1 MAARLDSLYLRYRL
15 VNQAIIH
22 PSSCTLP
29 MEMMMDD
36 QSIEC
41 PRCGEVFS
49 MEFTRCPQC
58 GLNMYPEDETPASD
72 PRYPV
77 TGDGGGLQQMA
88 GGEGGDRIE
97 AGTGEALLAVVL
109 GVILAGTVSFLAHT
123 FATRA
128 ESAQGLPVAWQM
140 VLFLTGPLG
149 AALGGSSIGVV
160 AKRERLPAAGL
171 GVLVGIGAAALVVL
185 FETRWRLVTAQVL
198 LEPAMLAQ
206 YALCLL
212 GGALGGW
219 LGGQSE
225 AAFLAGGAPPVQ
237 KAVKGMSWEDLM
249 YRDLLTRVRFNRD
262 TAERLIEYERR
273 LAPEAERYTLMRN
286 AVERLDRD
294 REG

>member
-1 MAARLDSLYLRYRL
+1 MPARLDSLYLRYKQ
-15 VNQAIIH
+15 VNQAIIQQG
-22 PSSCTLP
+22 SFALP
-29 MEMMMDD
+29 MELMMDD

-72 PRYPV
+72 PLYPV
-77 TGDGGGLQQMA
+77 AGQGGGLQQVVE
-88 GGEGGDRIE
+88 GERGEGAE
-97 AGTGEALLAVVL
+97 AGIGEALLAVVL

-128 ESAQGLPVAWQM
+128 VSAQGLPVAWQI
-140 VLFLTGPLG
+140 VLFLCGALG
-149 AALGGSSIGVV
+149 AALGGSSIGLV

-171 GVLVGIGAAALVVL
+171 GVLVGIGTAALVVL

-198 LEPAMLAQ
+198 VEPAMLAQ

-237 KAVKGMSWEDLM
+237 KEVKGMSWEDLM
-249 YRDLLTRVRFNRD
+249 YRDLLTRVRSRE

-273 LAPEAERYTLMRN
+273 LAPEAERYTLIRN
-286 AVERLDRD
+286 AVERIERD
-294 REG
+294 QGK

>member
-1 MAARLDSLYLRYRL
+1 
-15 VNQAIIH
+15 
-22 PSSCTLP
+22 
-29 MEMMMDD
+29 
-36 QSIEC
+36 
-41 PRCGEVFS
+41 
-49 MEFTRCPQC
+49 MEFTRCPKC
-58 GLNMYPEDETPASD
+58 GLNMYPEDESLASD
-72 PRYPV
+72 PFYPAA
-77 TGDGGGLQQMA
+77 GEGGSLKQMA
-88 GGEGGDRIE
+88 GGEAGVRVE
-97 AGTGEALLAVVL
+97 AGIGEALLAVVL
-109 GVILAGTVSFLAHT
+109 GGMLAGAVSFLAHT

-128 ESAQGLPVAWQM
+128 VSAQGLPVAWQM
-140 VLFLTGPLG
+140 VLFLAGPLG
-149 AALGGSSIGVV
+149 SALGGSSIGLV

-171 GVLVGIGAAALVVL
+171 GVLVGLGSAVLLVL

-198 LEPAMLAQ
+198 VEAGMLAR

-286 AVERLDRD
+286 AVERIDRD